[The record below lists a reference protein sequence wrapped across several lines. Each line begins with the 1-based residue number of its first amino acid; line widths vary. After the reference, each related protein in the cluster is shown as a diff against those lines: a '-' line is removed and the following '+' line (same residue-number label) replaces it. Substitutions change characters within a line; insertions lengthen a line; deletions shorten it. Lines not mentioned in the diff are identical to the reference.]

1 MKGSIH
7 QEDIIITNIYT
18 PNDISSK
25 WEVNLSKLKEKVDS
39 STIIVGDFGTQFA
52 IMNRTT
58 DKRSWRKNE
67 AWTTQ

>member
-39 STIIVGDFGTQFA
+39 STIIVGDFITLFS
-52 IMNRTT
+52 IINRTC
-58 DKRSWRKNE
+58 RY
-67 AWTTQ
+67 

>member
-39 STIIVGDFGTQFA
+39 STIIVGEFSTRFA